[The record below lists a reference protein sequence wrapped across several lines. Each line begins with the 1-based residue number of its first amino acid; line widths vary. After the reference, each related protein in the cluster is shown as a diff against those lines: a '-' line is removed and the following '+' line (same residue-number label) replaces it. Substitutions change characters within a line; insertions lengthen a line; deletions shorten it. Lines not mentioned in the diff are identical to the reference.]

1 MAISYGLAMAT
12 STPVAQ
18 VARELNDAAQAVG
31 LFDASVTPGRVFDE
45 GVVTGRGTWI
55 RVSEVRPQPWI
66 SVITTDLGFTPT
78 VSVTFRLDKF
88 RESSDQQDDMI
99 RLVAGLLDRVPGDA
113 VLHFEYEVIWLLR
126 RSGDL
131 SLNER
136 DDLWPPQRLTGL
148 SQPYRRATHTF
159 SEE

>member
-1 MAISYGLAMAT
+1 LAISYGLAMAT
-12 STPVAQ
+12 SMPVAQ

-31 LFDASVTPGRVFDE
+31 LFDASVTPERVFGE
-45 GVVTGRGTWI
+45 GAVTGRGGTWI

-99 RLVAGLLDRVPGDA
+99 WLVAGLLDRVPGDA

-126 RSGDL
+126 R
-131 SLNER
+131 
-136 DDLWPPQRLTGL
+136 
-148 SQPYRRATHTF
+148 RAT
-159 SEE
+159 